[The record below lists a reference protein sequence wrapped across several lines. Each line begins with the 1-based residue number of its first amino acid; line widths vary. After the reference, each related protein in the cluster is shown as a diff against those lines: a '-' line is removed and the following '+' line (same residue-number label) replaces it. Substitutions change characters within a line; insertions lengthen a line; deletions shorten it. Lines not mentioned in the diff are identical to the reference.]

1 MSAEKLTITLPS
13 EVVRE
18 VRRAVRRRGG
28 TVSGYVANAVS
39 TFERREG
46 LRELLDDLDREF
58 GLPSQA
64 DRDWAERVMAGDGA
78 VLYEGDPGRGR
89 ARAKRT
95 RASRT

>member
-1 MSAEKLTITLPS
+1 MPAEKLTITLPR

-28 TVSGYVANAVS
+28 TVSGYVATAVS
-39 TFERREG
+39 TFERRDG

-64 DRDWAERVMAGDGA
+64 ERDWAERVMAGDGA
-78 VLYEGDPGRGR
+78 VLYGRERSAGR
-89 ARAKRT
+89 ARAKKTGR
-95 RASRT
+95 SRT